1 MFYEKSKERAA
12 QATPEKFSQEET
24 RNGEATVRNQ
34 QKGTHVHE
42 DKTNKIGAL
51 P

>member
-1 MFYEKSKERAA
+1 MKTKEGAA
-12 QATPEKFSQEET
+12 QATPGKFSQEET

-34 QKGTHVHE
+34 QKGTHVHG
-42 DKTNKIGAL
+42 DKTKKIGVL